1 MWVVGACWKGQRGGQ
16 ELRIIICQTSKTGKC
31 NSLARLGF
39 LFQVRICSVSRLESS
54 LICAGAALLYGDSI
68 LVS

>member
-16 ELRIIICQTSKTGKC
+16 ELRIIICQTSKTGKF

-39 LFQVRICSVSRLESS
+39 LFQVRMCSEEDYFSS
-54 LICAGAALLYGDSI
+54 LARE
-68 LVS
+68 